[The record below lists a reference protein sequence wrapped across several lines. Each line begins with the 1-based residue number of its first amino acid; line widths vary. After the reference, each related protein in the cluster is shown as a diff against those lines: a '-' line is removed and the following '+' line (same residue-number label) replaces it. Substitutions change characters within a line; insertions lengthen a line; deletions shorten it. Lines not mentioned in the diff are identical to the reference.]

1 MNLIV
6 IPLFTTVADM
16 MPQMKHLPQQ
26 GHVNAKNWSE
36 YVENEE
42 DKKIYLPREK
52 EEAQTPILK
61 AIEEETSEGPTEGIA
76 QLDLKIDS
84 AGSREAD
91 LK

>member
-42 DKKIYLPREK
+42 DKKIYLPKVK
-52 EEAQTPILK
+52 EEAQTSLLH
-61 AIEEETSEGPTEGIA
+61 ALEEGTSEGLTEGIA
-76 QLDLKIDS
+76 KLDMKIDS
-84 AGSREAD
+84 AGSREANS
-91 LK
+91 K